1 MPLKLGEMLIAAGLI
16 TEDQLTTALAEQK
29 RVGGRLGTN
38 LVRLGY
44 LSEEELAKYLEKQH
58 GVSSV
63 LLANHKIAQSILDL
77 VPTEVAA
84 KYSCIPL
91 ERVGK
96 MLTVAMVNPSDVLA
110 IEDLR
115 FTTGYEIRP
124 VVATEAAVRKAV
136 EQYYQAQG
144 MLDEVMK
151 DIGGQETG
159 EVEVMDRADED
170 EDEMTELAAAVE
182 SAPIVKL
189 VNSILLEAVER
200 RVSDVHIEPYEKE
213 LRIRY
218 RIDGILHE
226 VMRPPYRMRKAIVSR
241 LKIMA
246 KLKIAEKRLP
256 QDGRIKVRIKGRPVD
271 LRVSTVPTLYG
282 EKMALRVLDRAAT
295 SFDLVALG
303 FEEEPLTDFVRAVSS
318 PFGIV
323 LVTGP
328 TGCGKTTTLYAALN
342 KINAPD
348 VNITTA
354 EDPVEYSLLGINQV
368 QMREAVGLTFASALR
383 SYLRQDPDIIMVGE
397 IRDQE
402 TAEIAIRASLT
413 GHLVLSSVH
422 TNNAAA
428 TITRLINMGVEPF
441 LVASTVNCVESQRL
455 VRKVCDNCKEPT
467 KPNPALLKDV
477 GIDPAEL
484 KDVTLYKG
492 KGCSQCSN
500 TGYRGRIGIFEVMV
514 VTSRLRELILDRTP
528 TDQLARA
535 AQEGGMVTLR
545 EAALKKAKEGLTDIS
560 EVVRETAERY

>member
-1 MPLKLGEMLIAAGLI
+1 MPVKLGEMLISAGLI
-16 TEDQLTTALAEQK
+16 TEDQLTTALSEQK

-44 LSEEELAKYLEKQH
+44 LTEEEVLKFLEKQH
-58 GVSSV
+58 GVSGVNLANYKMKQV
-63 LLANHKIAQSILDL
+63 LLELIPS
-77 VPTEVAA
+77 EVAG
-84 KYSCIPL
+84 KYACIPL

-96 MLTVAMVNPSDVLA
+96 LLTVAMVNPSDVFA

-115 FTTGYEIRP
+115 FTTGFEIKP
-124 VVATEAAVRKAV
+124 VVATEAAIKKAIDQHY
-136 EQYYQAQG
+136 EAQG

-151 DIGGQETG
+151 DIGSEES
-159 EVEVMDRADED
+159 EVEVMDRSED
-170 EDEMTELAAAVE
+170 EEEEMTDLAAAVE
-182 SAPIVKL
+182 SAPVVKL
-189 VNSILLEAVER
+189 VNSILLEAVQR

-213 LRIRY
+213 LRVRY

-226 VMRPPYRMRKAIVSR
+226 VMRPPYRMRKAIISR

-295 SFDLVALG
+295 SFDLVSLG
-303 FEEEPLTDFVRAVSS
+303 FEHEPLTDFVKSIS
-318 PFGIV
+318 NPYGIV

-342 KINAPD
+342 KINSPD

-368 QMREAVGLTFASALR
+368 QMKEAVGLTFSSALR

-441 LVASTVNCVESQRL
+441 LVASTINCVESQRL
-455 VRKVCDNCKEPT
+455 VRKICSSCKEPV
-467 KPNPALLKDV
+467 KPNPALLRDV
-477 GIDPAEL
+477 GIDPAEFEG
-484 KDVTLYKG
+484 VTLYKG
-492 KGCSQCSN
+492 RGCRECSN
-500 TGYRGRIGIFEVMV
+500 TGYRGRTGIFEVMTV
-514 VTSRLRELILDRTP
+514 SSVLRELVLDRAP
-528 TDQLARA
+528 TDELAAAA
-535 AQEGGMVTLR
+535 AQGGMLTLR
-545 EAALKKAKEGLTDIS
+545 DAAIRRAKEGVTDLA
-560 EVVRETAERY
+560 EVMRETTER

>member
-1 MPLKLGEMLIAAGLI
+1 MPVKLGEMLISAGLI
-16 TEDQLTTALAEQK
+16 TEDQLTTALSEQK
-29 RVGGRLGTN
+29 RMGGRLGTN

-44 LSEEELAKYLEKQH
+44 LSEEEVLKFLEKQH
-58 GVSSV
+58 GVPAMHLGGSKMNKA
-63 LLANHKIAQSILDL
+63 LLELIPS
-77 VPTEVAA
+77 EVAA
-84 KYSCIPL
+84 KYACIPL

-96 MLTVAMVNPSDVLA
+96 VLTVAMVNPSDVFA

-115 FTTGYEIRP
+115 FTTGFDIKP
-124 VVATEAAVRKAV
+124 VVATEAAIKKAIDQHY
-136 EQYYQAQG
+136 EAQG

-151 DIGGQETG
+151 DIGSEES
-159 EVEVMDRADED
+159 EVEVMGKTED
-170 EDEMTELAAAVE
+170 EDEEMTDLAAAVE
-182 SAPIVKL
+182 SAPVVKL
-189 VNSILLEAVER
+189 VNSILLEAVQR

-213 LRIRY
+213 LRVRY

-226 VMRPPYRMRKAIVSR
+226 VMRPPYRMRKAIISR

-295 SFDLVALG
+295 SFELAALG
-303 FEEEPLTDFVRAVSS
+303 FEKEPLTDFVKSIS
-318 PFGIV
+318 NPYGIV

-328 TGCGKTTTLYAALN
+328 TGCGKTTTLYAALS
-342 KINAPD
+342 KINSPD

-368 QMREAVGLTFASALR
+368 QMKESVGLTFASALR
-383 SYLRQDPDIIMVGE
+383 SYLRQDPDIVMVGE

-428 TITRLINMGVEPF
+428 TITRLVNMGVEPF
-441 LVASTVNCVESQRL
+441 LVASTINCVESQRL
-455 VRKVCDNCKEPT
+455 VRKICNNCKEPV
-467 KPNPALLKDV
+467 KPNPALLRDV
-477 GIDPAEL
+477 GIDPSEFEG
-484 KDVTLYKG
+484 VTLFKG
-492 KGCSQCSN
+492 RGCRECSN
-500 TGYRGRIGIFEVMV
+500 TGYKGRTGIFEVMTV
-514 VTSRLRELILDRTP
+514 SARLRELVLERAP
-528 TDQLARA
+528 TDQLAA
-535 AQEGGMVTLR
+535 AAAEEGMFTLR
-545 EAALKKAKEGLTDIS
+545 DAALKRAKEGVTDLS
-560 EVVRETAERY
+560 EVVKETSER

>member
-77 VPTEVAA
+77 IPTEVAA
-84 KYSCIPL
+84 KYSCVPL
-91 ERVGK
+91 ERTGK
-96 MLTVAMVNPSDVLA
+96 MLTVAMVNPSDLLA

-115 FTTGYEIRP
+115 FTTGYEIKP
-124 VVATEAAVRKAV
+124 VVATESAVRKAV

-151 DIGGQETG
+151 DIGGQETS
-159 EVEVMDRADED
+159 EVEVVQKSDED
-170 EDEMTELAAAVE
+170 EEEMTELAAAVE
-182 SAPIVKL
+182 SAPIIKL

-213 LRIRY
+213 LRVRY

-271 LRVSTVPTLYG
+271 LRVSTVPTLFG

-295 SFDLVALG
+295 SFDLMALG
-303 FEEEPLTDFVRAVSS
+303 FEEEPLTHFVRAVSS

-368 QMREAVGLTFASALR
+368 QMKEAVGLTFASALR

-455 VRKVCDNCKEPT
+455 VRKVCENCKEPS

-484 KDVTLYKG
+484 KGETLYKG

-514 VTSRLRELILDRTP
+514 VTSRLRELILDRAP
-528 TDQLARA
+528 TDELARA
-535 AQEGGMVTLR
+535 AQEGGMITLR

-560 EVVRETAERY
+560 EVIRETAERY

>member
-1 MPLKLGEMLIAAGLI
+1 MPVKLGEMLISAGLI
-16 TEDQLTTALAEQK
+16 TEDQLTTALSEQK

-44 LSEEELAKYLEKQH
+44 LSEDEVLKFLEKQH
-58 GVSSV
+58 HVPAVELSNFKLSQV
-63 LLANHKIAQSILDL
+63 LLEIIPSELAG
-77 VPTEVAA
+77 
-84 KYSCIPL
+84 KYACVPL

-96 MLTVAMVNPSDVLA
+96 VLTVAMVNPSDVFA

-115 FTTGYEIRP
+115 FTTGFEIKP
-124 VVATEAAVRKAV
+124 VVATEAAIKKAIDQHY
-136 EQYYQAQG
+136 EAQG

-151 DIGGQETG
+151 DIGNEES
-159 EVEVMDRADED
+159 EVEVMGKSDDED
-170 EDEMTELAAAVE
+170 EEMTDLAAAVE
-182 SAPIVKL
+182 SAPVVKL
-189 VNSILLEAVER
+189 VNSILLEAVQR

-213 LRIRY
+213 LRVRY

-226 VMRPPYRMRKAIVSR
+226 VMRPPYRMRKAIISR

-271 LRVSTVPTLYG
+271 LRVSTVPTLFG

-295 SFDLVALG
+295 SFELAALG
-303 FEEEPLTDFVRAVSS
+303 FEKEPLADFVRSIS
-318 PFGIV
+318 NPYGIV

-342 KINAPD
+342 KINSPD

-368 QMREAVGLTFASALR
+368 QMKEAVGLTFASALR

-428 TITRLINMGVEPF
+428 TVTRLINMGVEPF
-441 LVASTVNCVESQRL
+441 LVASTINCVESQRL
-455 VRKVCDNCKEPT
+455 VRMICPNCKEPV

-477 GIDPAEL
+477 GIDPSEFEGA
-484 KDVTLYKG
+484 TLYKG
-492 KGCSQCSN
+492 KGCRECSN
-500 TGYRGRIGIFEVMV
+500 TGYKGRIGIFEVMTV
-514 VTSRLRELILDRTP
+514 SSGLRELILERVP
-528 TDQLARA
+528 TDDLSA
-535 AQEGGMVTLR
+535 A
-545 EAALKKAKEGLTDIS
+545 AAKEGMFTLRDAAVKRAKEGVTDLS
-560 EVVRETAERY
+560 EVIKETSER

>member
-1 MPLKLGEMLIAAGLI
+1 MPVKLGEMLISAGLI
-16 TEDQLTTALAEQK
+16 TEDQLTTALSEQK

-44 LSEEELAKYLEKQH
+44 LSEEEVLKFLEKQH
-58 GVSSV
+58 GVTAVNISDYKVKQV
-63 LLANHKIAQSILDL
+63 LLELIPS
-77 VPTEVAA
+77 EVAA
-84 KYSCIPL
+84 KYACIPL

-96 MLTVAMVNPSDVLA
+96 ILTVAMVNPSDVFA

-115 FTTGYEIRP
+115 FTTGFEIKP
-124 VVATEAAVRKAV
+124 VVATEAAVKKAIDQHY
-136 EQYYQAQG
+136 EAQG

-151 DIGGQETG
+151 DIGSEES
-159 EVEVMDRADED
+159 EVEVMGKSDDE
-170 EDEMTELAAAVE
+170 EDEMTDLAAAVE
-182 SAPIVKL
+182 SAPVVKL
-189 VNSILLEAVER
+189 VNSILLEAVQR

-271 LRVSTVPTLYG
+271 LRVSTVPTLFG

-295 SFDLVALG
+295 SFELAALG
-303 FEEEPLTDFVRAVSS
+303 FEKEPMADFVKAISN
-318 PFGIV
+318 PYGIV

-342 KINAPD
+342 KINSPD

-368 QMREAVGLTFASALR
+368 QMKEAVGLTFASALR
-383 SYLRQDPDIIMVGE
+383 SYLRQDPDIVMVGE

-428 TITRLINMGVEPF
+428 TVTRLVNMGVEPF
-441 LVASTVNCVESQRL
+441 LVASTINCVESQRL
-455 VRKVCDNCKEPT
+455 VRKICPSCKEPV
-467 KPNPALLKDV
+467 KPNPALLRDV
-477 GIDPAEL
+477 GIDPSEF
-484 KDVTLYKG
+484 DGVTLYKG
-492 KGCSQCSN
+492 KGCRDCSN
-500 TGYRGRIGIFEVMV
+500 TGYKGRTGIFEVMT
-514 VTSRLRELILDRTP
+514 VTSRLRELVLERAP
-528 TDQLARA
+528 TDELAGA
-535 AQEGGMVTLR
+535 AAADGMYTLR
-545 EAALKKAKEGLTDIS
+545 DAAIQRAKEGITDIA
-560 EVVRETAERY
+560 EVVKETSER